1 MLDERSRLPTIIKN
15 VIVFVLGVLIVVS
28 LYHYLETEFDN
39 PQPFFVIY
47 DDTMARALNV
57 NDLIF
62 IGDGQMFNTT
72 KVGDMIVFNKPAGE
86 DRIIVHR
93 ITEITSE
100 NGKRIIITKG
110 DASPVSIPGIDFPVD
125 SKNYIGKVKLV
136 IPQIGILLVPPINYI
151 LLAATISVIAVVIF
165 FYGRK
170 KLIKHNEHFRRKN
183 NSHQSTTDNLV
194 KF

>member
-1 MLDERSRLPTIIKN
+1 LLDERSRLPTIIKN

-39 PQPFFVIY
+39 PQPFFVIH

-151 LLAATISVIAVVIF
+151 LLATTISVIAVVIF

-170 KLIKHNEHFRRKN
+170 KSSSNIMDISGEK
-183 NSHQSTTDNLV
+183 
-194 KF
+194 

>member
-1 MLDERSRLPTIIKN
+1 MLDERSRVPTIIKN
-15 VIVFVLGVLIVVS
+15 VIVFVLGVLIVISV
-28 LYHYLETEFDN
+28 YHYLETEFDN
-39 PQPFFVIY
+39 PQPVFVIY
-47 DDTMARALNV
+47 DDTMAPALNL

-62 IGDGQMFNTT
+62 IGDGHMFNTT
-72 KVGDMIVFNKPAGE
+72 KMGDMIVFNKPAGE

-93 ITEITSE
+93 VSEITSE

-136 IPQIGILLVPPINYI
+136 IPQIGILLAPPVNYI
-151 LLAATISVIAVVIF
+151 LLPAIISVIVIAIF

-170 KLIKHNEHFRRKN
+170 KAP
-183 NSHQSTTDNLV
+183 QT
-194 KF
+194 

>member
-93 ITEITSE
+93 INEITSE

-136 IPQIGILLVPPINYI
+136 IPQIGIFLAPPINYI
-151 LLAATISVIAVVIF
+151 LLAATISVIAVAIF

-170 KLIKHNEHFRRKN
+170 KA
-183 NSHQSTTDNLV
+183 HQT
-194 KF
+194 

>member
-15 VIVFVLGVLIVVS
+15 VIVLVLGVLIAVS
-28 LYHYLETEFDN
+28 LYHYLETKFDN

-47 DDTMARALNV
+47 DDTMAPTLNV

-72 KVGDMIVFNKPAGE
+72 KVGDLIVFNKPAGE

-93 ITEITSE
+93 ITEITLE
-100 NGKRIIITKG
+100 NSKRIIITKG
-110 DASPVSIPGIDFPVD
+110 DATPVSIPGIDFPVD

-136 IPQIGILLVPPINYI
+136 IPEIGLLLVPPISYI
-151 LLAATISVIAVVIF
+151 LLAAIISVIAMVIF

-170 KLIKHNEHFRRKN
+170 KAP
-183 NSHQSTTDNLV
+183 QT
-194 KF
+194 

>member
-15 VIVFVLGVLIVVS
+15 VVVFVLGVLIVVT
-28 LYHYLETEFDN
+28 LYHYVETEFDN

-62 IGDGQMFNTT
+62 IGDGQMFNSI
-72 KVGDMIVFNKPAGE
+72 KVGDLIVFKKPAGE

-93 ITEITSE
+93 INEITSE

-151 LLAATISVIAVVIF
+151 VLAATISVIAVVIF

-170 KLIKHNEHFRRKN
+170 KA
-183 NSHQSTTDNLV
+183 HQTL
-194 KF
+194 